1 LYMSIPS
8 LFLTPQGRRAADR
21 EQVLI
26 YPQDDCMPLAQL
38 ISAAQLQQRLDEPD
52 LLILDCRFAL
62 EDLTYG
68 QRSYGEGHIPGAQF
82 ADLERDLSGQI
93 HKGITGRHPLPE
105 PAQLLQRLREWG
117 LNNHSEVVLYDDG
130 PGAFAARA
138 WWLLVWLGKRE
149 GVYLLDG
156 GLKAWREAGGALTQ
170 NLPTPTPGAFN
181 GKADAHLVV
190 SAAQLQQRLG
200 DQQMTLLDAR
210 GLPRFRGEVEPI
222 DPIAGH
228 IPGAQCAAFT
238 DNLDSDGHFLSAEQL
253 SQRFASQLGERQASE
268 LVAYCGSGVT
278 ACHNLFALCLAG
290 YPLAPLYAGSWS
302 EWITDPAR
310 PVATGD

>member
-1 LYMSIPS
+1 
-8 LFLTPQGRRAADR
+8 
-21 EQVLI
+21 
-26 YPQDDCMPLAQL
+26 MPLAQL
-38 ISAAQLQQRLDEPD
+38 ISAAQLQRRLDEPN

-62 EDLTYG
+62 DDPAYG
-68 QRSYGEGHIPGAQF
+68 QRNYADGHIPGAQF
-82 ADLERDLSGQI
+82 ADLERDLSGPIQ
-93 HKGITGRHPLPE
+93 KSITGRHPLPE
-105 PAQLLQRLREWG
+105 QALLLQRLREWG
-117 LNNHSEVVLYDDG
+117 LNTHSEVVLYDDG

-138 WWLLVWLGKRE
+138 WWLLAWLGKRD
-149 GVYLLDG
+149 GVYMLDG
-156 GLKAWREAGGALTQ
+156 GLKAWREASGALTHD
-170 NLPTPTPGAFN
+170 LPTPTPGTFS
-181 GKADAHLVV
+181 GSTDESLLI

-200 DQQMTLLDAR
+200 DSQLTLLDAR

-222 DPIAGH
+222 DPVAGH

-238 DNLDSDGHFLSAEQL
+238 DNLDSDGHFLSPEL
-253 SQRFASQLGERQASE
+253 LRQRFAAYLAERPASE